1 MEIGTTMQGL
11 CLVNIFILVPQ
22 MLSFSSALF
31 FLCWTT
37 MGWLILGLSS
47 YIVGE
52 TWKCNTKKRCVLT
65 SLVLYLFLQ
74 VSLTVTHSSLWSTL
88 KQGRIYQVQKFFFFW
103 YSASIGSYCSGEVCT
118 NLYMCSS
125 QEQAMYCFL
134 TWLCFV
140 QVIKAQHSHQGR
152 GGATIQVVYFNSSF
166 ICRSNWRLM
175 LHYHNHE

>member
-65 SLVLYLFLQ
+65 SLMIYVFLQ
-74 VSLTVTHSSLWSTL
+74 VLLTVTHSSLWPTL
-88 KQGRIYQVQKFFFFW
+88 KSRSYLSGNKSTTFTSRKRRGHNTGGTEGCWHWKQNNRKIPYWWGPWEYDPPLFF
-103 YSASIGSYCSGEVCT
+103 
-118 NLYMCSS
+118 LR
-125 QEQAMYCFL
+125 
-134 TWLCFV
+134 
-140 QVIKAQHSHQGR
+140 KA
-152 GGATIQVVYFNSSF
+152 NF
-166 ICRSNWRLM
+166 IS
-175 LHYHNHE
+175 